1 MNQKILVA
9 DDSIASQRLF
19 EMVLTREGYE
29 VITIGSGTQVLD
41 AVRDKRPDIALI
53 DAIMPE
59 VDGYQICKMLKENAE
74 FRHLPVIML
83 AGRYEDFDREKGM
96 NVVGTEAILNK
107 PSKSEDIVAKVKEF
121 LTEPSEEIE
130 EIEEIAE
137 GEERAAPIAEVIEE
151 PSFVQEEYEFDE
163 DSEEAD
169 LVVENEL
176 LEEEAEVVDMGELE
190 EGESQEDEEGFAIDE
205 TEELVEERWTV
216 TEEERLVEKPVAPA
230 VESPVLTEKPV
241 VQEAPSLSPEISP
254 AAEIGQISDEKLDL
268 IAEDIAQRLAQKLV
282 PVLMQQLAAYVMHVP
297 VVKSIVEQTSMQL
310 VKELL
315 PEIQKKK

>member
-29 VITIGSGTQVLD
+29 VITIGSGAQVLD

-130 EIEEIAE
+130 EV
-137 GEERAAPIAEVIEE
+137 AAPIAEVIEE

-176 LEEEAEVVDMGELE
+176 LEEEAEVVDMGEIE
-190 EGESQEDEEGFAIDE
+190 EEESQEDEEGFAIDE

-254 AAEIGQISDEKLDL
+254 TVEIGQISDEKLDL

-297 VVKSIVEQTSMQL
+297 VVKSIVEQTSIQL

-315 PEIQKKK
+315 PEIQKKE